1 MTPTQGIGDTP
12 LFPALLGLAATD
24 PLPGIDPATQV
35 ATSPE
40 LLGAPDVAD
49 LATSGLAGLSPAAEI
64 AEEAKASAEAARN
77 AFAQESADGSLP
89 GTAPLLAANAVAPA
103 PTFGNTEARG
113 GKRED
118 PAQRSAPAANAHFD
132 RKAPTDKLAVE
143 PAISAETARAG
154 SQPKSQVEVGADF
167 RGTLDRLASLPGNA
181 ALQAGGS
188 TPAAAPPPSVRIE
201 AGFGQAGWHQEM
213 GEKLTWMVGNG
224 RQQADLILNPAQLG
238 RIEVT
243 MVIEGDN
250 VTASFTSPNAVVRE
264 ALENSMSRLREVLAD
279 AGVALGNTHVG
290 ADTRQEAGTMP
301 QKDDRNASIGRFGE
315 ASTASIEALAA
326 GSRWSSAGGRGM
338 VDVFA

>member
-1 MTPTQGIGDTP
+1 
-12 LFPALLGLAATD
+12 
-24 PLPGIDPATQV
+24 
-35 ATSPE
+35 
-40 LLGAPDVAD
+40 
-49 LATSGLAGLSPAAEI
+49 
-64 AEEAKASAEAARN
+64 
-77 AFAQESADGSLP
+77 
-89 GTAPLLAANAVAPA
+89 
-103 PTFGNTEARG
+103 
-113 GKRED
+113 
-118 PAQRSAPAANAHFD
+118 
-132 RKAPTDKLAVE
+132 
-143 PAISAETARAG
+143 
-154 SQPKSQVEVGADF
+154 
-167 RGTLDRLASLPGNA
+167 
-181 ALQAGGS
+181 
-188 TPAAAPPPSVRIE
+188 
-201 AGFGQAGWHQEM
+201 M

-224 RQQADLILNPAQLG
+224 RQQADLVLNPAQLG